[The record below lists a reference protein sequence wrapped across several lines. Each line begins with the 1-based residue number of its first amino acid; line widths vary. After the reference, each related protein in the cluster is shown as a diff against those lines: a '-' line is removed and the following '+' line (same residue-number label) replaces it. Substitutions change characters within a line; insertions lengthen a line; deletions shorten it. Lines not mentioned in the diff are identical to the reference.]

1 VFVKTFD
8 ERSSSRHIRD
18 LDGVSR
24 MIALVR
30 RYADSLS
37 HQGTIFFFVL
47 LLRSCSTTGRN
58 AYTIVDVVWAGGAEL
73 CWTLANVVLHC
84 DRDECAQPVLAAD
97 VALFEQLLQSSDT
110 KVMTDPELP
119 FLGHCINPNTHTHT
133 RLQLATR
140 FAALA
145 ILACVSTE
153 VCDSRLLPELL
164 ECLRVV
170 SHAGRPLSL
179 MMILCAAA
187 LVLT

>member
-1 VFVKTFD
+1 MMSGDDGDGVWYCGHRCVFVQTFD

-37 HQGTIFFFVL
+37 HQGTIFFFL

-58 AYTIVDVVWAGGAEL
+58 ACTIVGVAGGAEL
-73 CWTLANVVLHC
+73 CWTLANVVLYC

-97 VALFEQLLQSSDT
+97 DVALFAQLLQSSDT

-119 FLGHCINPNTHTHT
+119 FLHQT
-133 RLQLATR
+133 
-140 FAALA
+140 
-145 ILACVSTE
+145 
-153 VCDSRLLPELL
+153 
-164 ECLRVV
+164 
-170 SHAGRPLSL
+170 
-179 MMILCAAA
+179 
-187 LVLT
+187 